1 MKTRL
6 EVLFDFSDFRTLM
19 EEANRHILQG
29 DNENATRVVDIAA
42 AAATKLSEDIRRMR

>member
-19 EEANRHILQG
+19 EEANRYVLQLE
-29 DNENATRVVDIAA
+29 NEKAATACRLAA